1 MAVKSCRIESRVSP
15 EARARIEQ
23 AAVMAGVSVS
33 SFMVDAAVERADELI
48 AQHTTTIVP
57 ADYFDALLATLDEPD
72 PAPRL
77 AKAAAD
83 AKRRRR
89 IVAR

>member
-1 MAVKSCRIESRVSP
+1 MAVKRDRIESRVPP

-23 AAVMAGVSVS
+23 AAAMAGVS

-48 AQHTTTIVP
+48 AQETMTIVP
-57 ADYFDALLATLDEPD
+57 ADYFDALLAALDEPD

-83 AKRRRR
+83 VNRRRR
-89 IVAR
+89 IIAR

>member
-1 MAVKSCRIESRVSP
+1 MAVKTDRIESRVSA

-23 AAVMAGVSVS
+23 AAAMTGVSVS
-33 SFMVDAAVERADELI
+33 SFMVDSAVERAEELI
-48 AQHTTTIVP
+48 AEYTTTIVP
-57 ADYFDALLATLDEPD
+57 ADYFDSLLAALDEPD

-83 AKRRRR
+83 ARRSRR
-89 IVAR
+89 ITTR

>member
-1 MAVKSCRIESRVSP
+1 MAVKTNRVESRVSP
-15 EARARIEQ
+15 EERARIEQ
-23 AAVMAGVSVS
+23 AAAMAGMSVS
-33 SFMVDAAVERADELI
+33 SFMVGAAVDRADELI
-48 AQHTTTIVP
+48 TEYTTTIVP

-83 AKRRRR
+83 LRRSRR
-89 IVAR
+89 ITTR